1 MKALL
6 LSITLFSSF
15 TAYAASNQSSSVK
28 MGFEKRASMQ
38 SLSKPFQIK
47 DHAFNASL
55 AERLNTSKDLINKP
69 KPSKIEE
76 KALKLL
82 SFGFEF

>member
-1 MKALL
+1 MKTLL

-15 TAYAASNQSSSVK
+15 SAYAASQKSPAVK
-28 MGFEKRASMQ
+28 MDFEKRASMQ

-55 AERLNTSKDLINKP
+55 AERLNSSKDLIHKP